1 MPEICP
7 KEYLA
12 SLSLDGVYFVNLHP
26 ITIAFSEMYI
36 EKPVDILIPFDL
48 ERIDIRYRNPVRA
61 FFIIIF
67 VVALIGFCLY
77 SFSDKMI
84 ASGSVE
90 AAALNL
96 IKNVVIFIFV
106 WIGCSIS
113 FKVLLYSINPKRV
126 NGDNGVAPITKDVKT
141 PFTRESPES
150 VEEFIVTYLR
160 SHRERWQIGCLYLAL
175 LNSYQIKDNINL
187 FYDYLTS
194 RYPDLRTT
202 AVRNWQTAIKQ
213 VNERIRS
220 NDDECQDEIEEI
232 SKKLKEFA

>member
-7 KEYLA
+7 KEYLS
-12 SLSLDGVYFVNLHP
+12 SLSLDGVYFVNLHS

-36 EKPVDILIPFDL
+36 EKPVDVLIPFDL
-48 ERIDIRYRNPVRA
+48 GSIDIRYRNPVRA
-61 FFIIIF
+61 FAIIIF
-67 VVALIGFCLY
+67 FVALIGFCLY
-77 SFSDKMI
+77 SFSEKMI
-84 ASGSVE
+84 ASGS
-90 AAALNL
+90 AASAAFKL
-96 IKNVVIFIFV
+96 IRDVLKFFLV

-113 FKVLLYSINPKRV
+113 FKVLLYSVNSKRV
-126 NGDNGVAPITKDVKT
+126 NGDSNGDPITKNVKT
-141 PFTRESPES
+141 PFARERSES
-150 VEEFIVTYLR
+150 VEEFTVTYLR

-175 LNSYQIKDNINL
+175 LNTYQIKDNINL

-232 SKKLKEFA
+232 SKELKEFV